1 MFRPRNFVVWTVL
14 GTLLSLILP
23 VVGTAIAGL
32 MFPDFRLTHLPLHS
46 LIEGAGGLIALA
58 IAGILLAEMSRKSD
72 ASHYPWMA
80 AGFTSMG
87 VLDLFHAAASPGNEF
102 IWLRGV
108 ATFFGSV
115 FFGLVWL
122 SAWKPQRPLRPMFPL
137 MVALLTIA
145 FGAVSLLASGYV
157 PAMRTPDGAF
167 STTAVTMN
175 ISSGIGFLAAA
186 AFFGRRCLTIGDAE
200 DWLFAMQATLFGA
213 AGLVLSYSVVWDGG
227 WWWSHLL
234 RLAAYVI
241 ALTYGLRTFRD
252 AERELRQTNQQL
264 RQANDTLDRD
274 RTLLEAIHSAQT
286 QFITAESP
294 LAVFDAFLKYILAL
308 SESEYGFIDEMFYNP
323 EGQPILTARAITDIS
338 WNDESRRMYQQF
350 TDGTLNFTNLKSLFG
365 VVMTTGKPVIA
376 NDAPNDPRRTGIPP
390 GHPPLKA
397 FLGLPMLSSSQEF
410 VGVIGLANRPGGYS
424 EEFITYLQPMVSACA
439 NLIAARKNDQ
449 RRKQA
454 EQDLRQ
460 TLDELDLRVRERTT
474 ELQNANEALH
484 TEVTVRQQA
493 EQALRDSEERS
504 NLALKSSG
512 VGTWSWDVVQ
522 NSIFWDDFIHPLFGL
537 EPGTFPG
544 SYEDFLRMLHSDDRD
559 RVTQEVTRSVE
570 DDAPYDTEYKVVW
583 PNGSLHVLGSRA
595 KVYRDAGGRPLRMTG
610 VCWDITERK
619 RLEDRY
625 RLAVEASPAALLMV
639 NQDGRI
645 LMANSRGLTLFGYTE
660 AELIGQPIELLVP
673 QRFRAGLPA
682 HRDSF
687 FNDPVQRPMGAEL
700 DLLGVRKDGT
710 EFPVKVGLSPVE
722 TAKGQAVICGV
733 IDITDQIK
741 MMEAMRQAK
750 EAAESASR
758 AKSSFL
764 ANMSHEIRT
773 PMNGIIG
780 MAQLLAQTELR
791 SHQRD
796 YLATVDESAHIL
808 LRLLNDILDFSKIEA
823 GKLELEC
830 VDFRIS
836 ECVARATQMM
846 VLRAAEKGLEIAC
859 RVAPEIPDHLRGDSG
874 RIQQVLV
881 NLLGNAVKFTE
892 AGEIF
897 VNVNAESITPDRI
910 RLHISVSDTGIGIP
924 ADKLDQIFRPFE
936 QAESST
942 TRRFGGTGLGLAIS
956 QQLVEMM
963 HGRIWIDS
971 EYGRGSTFHF
981 TAEFGI
987 AADQHRPA
995 PAELDSLLELPVLVV
1010 DDNFTNRRI
1019 LSEMLQ
1025 HWHMQPVLADSAA
1038 AARQALQKAEAAQ
1051 HPIRLILLDHNMP
1064 GEDGIHFAESLRGSH
1079 GQCPIIMISSGSSPI
1094 DVDLGQKYGIGRFM
1108 TKPVIASELLNE
1120 VLHQFRRF
1128 TNAATAQPPTAT
1140 PHVQVQP
1147 RRVLLVE
1154 DNEINRRVAVGLL
1167 RSRGHHV
1174 VLVENGQ
1181 EAVNTLAEQ
1190 EFDVVLMDMQMPV
1203 MDGYE
1208 ATAEIRK
1215 REHQTGGHIPIV
1227 AMTAEALKGDRERCL
1242 TAGMDDYV
1250 SKPIDPAEMYRAI
1263 ERFPAVCLPADAGLR
1278 ECESPA
1284 EPLAAEQHGSAG
1296 ASPSQNVTLQAAG
1309 GELPAVDWNVAKH
1322 RLGSGSE
1329 VLSEFS
1335 ELVKAQAPT
1344 LLADLR
1350 RAIETRDIKLLR
1362 LSAHTLK
1369 GSASYFG
1376 AEPLVQAALAL
1387 EVLGRTESFDNST
1400 ELLATLEHEVT
1411 RVLAA
1416 LEIGPPI
1423 LTS

>member
-1 MFRPRNFVVWTVL
+1 MARPRNFVVWTVL
-14 GTLLSLILP
+14 GTLLSLIFP
-23 VVGTAIAGL
+23 VVGTAVAGL
-32 MFPDFRLTHLPLHS
+32 MFPEFRLTHLPLHS
-46 LIEGAGGLIALA
+46 LVEGAGGLIALA

-87 VLDLFHAAASPGNEF
+87 VLDLFHAAASPGNVF
-102 IWLRGV
+102 VWLRGV
-108 ATFFGSV
+108 ATFIGSV

-145 FGAVSLLASGYV
+145 FGAVSLLASGHL

-167 STTAVTMN
+167 STTAVALNM
-175 ISSGIGFLAAA
+175 SSGIGFLAAA

-213 AGLVLSYSVVWDGG
+213 AGLVFPYSVIWDGG

-241 ALTYGLRTFRD
+241 ALLYGLRTFRD
-252 AERELRQTNQQL
+252 AERELRQANQQL
-264 RQANDTLDRD
+264 LQANDSLDR
-274 RTLLEAIHSAQT
+274 
-286 QFITAESP
+286 
-294 LAVFDAFLKYILAL
+294 
-308 SESEYGFIDEMFYNP
+308 
-323 EGQPILTARAITDIS
+323 
-338 WNDESRRMYQQF
+338 
-350 TDGTLNFTNLKSLFG
+350 
-365 VVMTTGKPVIA
+365 
-376 NDAPNDPRRTGIPP
+376 
-390 GHPPLKA
+390 
-397 FLGLPMLSSSQEF
+397 
-410 VGVIGLANRPGGYS
+410 
-424 EEFITYLQPMVSACA
+424 
-439 NLIAARKNDQ
+439 
-449 RRKQA
+449 
-454 EQDLRQ
+454 
-460 TLDELDLRVRERTT
+460 RVRDRTT
-474 ELQNANEALH
+474 ELQSVNEALH
-484 TEVTVRQQA
+484 SEVTVRQQA
-493 EQALRDSEERS
+493 EHALRESEERS

-512 VGTWSWDVVQ
+512 VGTWSWDVVK

-544 SYEDFLRMLHSDDRD
+544 RYEDFLGTLHIDDRD
-559 RVTQEVTRSVE
+559 RVTQEVARSVE
-570 DDAPYDTEYKVVW
+570 DDAPYDTEYKVIW

-619 RLEDRY
+619 RLEDRF

-645 LMANSRGLTLFGYTE
+645 LMANSRGLSLFGYTE
-660 AELIGQPIELLVP
+660 AELIGQPIEMLVP
-673 QRFRAGLPA
+673 QRFRAGHPA

-687 FNDPVQRPMGAEL
+687 FNDPVQRAMGAEL
-700 DLLGVRKDGT
+700 DLLGVRKDGS
-710 EFPVKVGLSPVE
+710 EFPVKVGLSPVL
-722 TAKGQAVICGV
+722 TAEGQAVICGV
-733 IDITDQIK
+733 LDITDQK
-741 MMEAMRQAK
+741 KTMEAMRQAK

-758 AKSSFL
+758 AKSSFH

-796 YLATVDESAHIL
+796 YLTTVDESAHIL

-836 ECVARATQMM
+836 ECVARAAQMM
-846 VLRAAEKGLEIAC
+846 ALRAAEKGLEIAC

-897 VNVNAESITPDRI
+897 VNVNAESITPDRV

-942 TRRFGGTGLGLAIS
+942 TRRFGGTGLGLTIS
-956 QQLVEMM
+956 RQLVEMM
-963 HGRIWIDS
+963 HGRVWIDS
-971 EYGRGSTFHF
+971 EVGRGSTFHF

-987 AADQHRPA
+987 AADQHRPE
-995 PAELDSLLELPVLVV
+995 PAELNSLHELPVLVV
-1010 DDNFTNRRI
+1010 DDNLTNRRI

-1038 AARQALQKAEAAQ
+1038 AARQALQTAEASQ
-1051 HPIRLILLDHNMP
+1051 RPIRLILLDHHMP
-1064 GEDGIHFAESLRGSH
+1064 GEDGIHFAESLRGTLKHS
-1079 GQCPIIMISSGSSPI
+1079 QCPIIMISSGSFPI
-1094 DVDLGQKYGIGRFM
+1094 DVDLGQKCGIGRFM

-1120 VLHQFRRF
+1120 VLHQFGRF
-1128 TNAATAQPPTAT
+1128 TNAAPAQPPTAT
-1140 PHVQVQP
+1140 PHLQVHP

-1167 RSRGHHV
+1167 RSRGHQV
-1174 VLVENGQ
+1174 VLAENGQ
-1181 EAVNTLAEQ
+1181 EAVETLADQ

-1208 ATAEIRK
+1208 ATAAIRH

-1242 TAGMDDYV
+1242 TVGMDDYV
-1250 SKPIDPAEMYRAI
+1250 SKPINPAEMYRAI
-1263 ERFPAVCLPADAGLR
+1263 ERFPALCLPADTGLR

-1284 EPLAAEQHGSAG
+1284 EPLAEEQHGSAG
-1296 ASPSQNVTLQAAG
+1296 ASPSQNVTLHAAG
-1309 GELPAVDWNVAKH
+1309 GELPAVDWNVARH

-1350 RAIETRDIKLLR
+1350 RAIETRDVKLLR
-1362 LSAHTLK
+1362 RSAHTLK

-1387 EVLGRTESFDNST
+1387 EVLGRTESFENSA
-1400 ELLATLEHEVT
+1400 ELLATLEHEVIQ
-1411 RVLAA
+1411 VLAA
-1416 LEIGPPI
+1416 LEIGPPA
-1423 LTS
+1423 S

>member
-1 MFRPRNFVVWTVL
+1 MARPRNFVVWTVL

-23 VVGTAIAGL
+23 VVGTAVAGL

-46 LIEGAGGLIALA
+46 LVEGAGGLIALA

-87 VLDLFHAAASPGNEF
+87 VLDLFHAAASPGNVF
-102 IWLRGV
+102 VWLRGV
-108 ATFFGSV
+108 ATFIGSV

-137 MVALLTIA
+137 MVALLTIV
-145 FGAVSLLASGYV
+145 FGAVSLLASGHL

-167 STTAVTMN
+167 STTAVALNM
-175 ISSGIGFLAAA
+175 SSGIGFLAAA
-186 AFFGRRCLTIGDAE
+186 AFFGRRCLTIGDSE

-213 AGLVLSYSVVWDGG
+213 AGLVFPYSVIWDGG

-241 ALTYGLRTFRD
+241 ALSYGLRTFRD
-252 AERELRQTNQQL
+252 AERELRQANQQL
-264 RQANDTLDRD
+264 LQANDTLDRTVEE
-274 RTLLEAIHSAQT
+274 RTAKLRATEER
-286 QFITAESP
+286 FE
-294 LAVFDAFLKYILAL
+294 LAVRGSTDGIWDWNVLT
-308 SESEYGFIDEMFYNP
+308 SEVFYSPRMKELIGYSDDEFPNVF
-323 EGQPILTARAITDIS
+323 AS
-338 WNDESRRMYQQF
+338 FESR
-350 TDGTLNFTNLKSLFG
+350 L
-365 VVMTTGKPVIA
+365 
-376 NDAPNDPRRTGIPP
+376 
-390 GHPPLKA
+390 HPDDHDW
-397 FLGLPMLSSSQEF
+397 
-410 VGVIGLANRPGGYS
+410 V
-424 EEFITYLQPMVSACA
+424 
-439 NLIAARKNDQ
+439 
-449 RRKQA
+449 
-454 EQDLRQ
+454 
-460 TLDELDLRVRERTT
+460 
-474 ELQNANEALH
+474 
-484 TEVTVRQQA
+484 
-493 EQALRDSEERS
+493 LRDIDQH
-504 NLALKSSG
+504 LK
-512 VGTWSWDVVQ
+512 
-522 NSIFWDDFIHPLFGL
+522 H
-537 EPGTFPG
+537 
-544 SYEDFLRMLHSDDRD
+544 R
-559 RVTQEVTRSVE
+559 
-570 DDAPYDTEYKVVW
+570 APYDVQYRLQTKSSEYRWFRARGQAIWNEAGEPQRMAGSITDVTEE
-583 PNGSLHVLGSRA
+583 HR
-595 KVYRDAGGRPLRMTG
+595 LR
-610 VCWDITERK
+610 ERF
-619 RLEDRY
+619 

-660 AELIGQPIELLVP
+660 AELVGQPIELLVP
-673 QRFRAGLPA
+673 QRFRAGHPA

-687 FNDPVQRPMGAEL
+687 FNDPVQRAMGAEL
-700 DLLGVRKDGT
+700 DLLGVRKDGS
-710 EFPVKVGLSPVE
+710 EFPVKVGLSPVL
-722 TAKGQAVICGV
+722 TAEGQAVICGV
-733 IDITDQIK
+733 LDITDQK
-741 MMEAMRQAK
+741 KTMEAMRQAK

-780 MAQLLAQTELR
+780 MAQLLARTELR

-796 YLATVDESAHIL
+796 YLSTVDESAHVL

-897 VNVNAESITPDRI
+897 VNVNAESITPDRV

-942 TRRFGGTGLGLAIS
+942 TRRFGGTGLGLTIS
-956 QQLVEMM
+956 RQLVEMM
-963 HGRIWIDS
+963 HGRVWIDS
-971 EYGRGSTFHF
+971 EVGRGSTFHF

-987 AADQHRPA
+987 AADQHRPE

-1038 AARQALQKAEAAQ
+1038 AARQALQTAEASQ
-1051 HPIRLILLDHNMP
+1051 RPIRLILLDHHMP
-1064 GEDGIHFAESLRGSH
+1064 GEDGIHFAESLRGTLKH

-1120 VLHQFRRF
+1120 VLHQFGRF
-1128 TNAATAQPPTAT
+1128 TNAAPAQPPTAT
-1140 PHVQVQP
+1140 PHLQVHP

-1167 RSRGHHV
+1167 RSRGHQV
-1174 VLVENGQ
+1174 VLAENGQ
-1181 EAVNTLAEQ
+1181 EAVETLADQ

-1208 ATAEIRK
+1208 ATAAIRQ

-1242 TAGMDDYV
+1242 AAGMDDYV
-1250 SKPIDPAEMYRAI
+1250 SKPIAPAEMYRAI
-1263 ERFPAVCLPADAGLR
+1263 ERFPALCLLADVGSLNASVRIETQSHGD
-1278 ECESPA
+1278 A
-1284 EPLAAEQHGSAG
+1284 EPRESTTSVDDG
-1296 ASPSQNVTLQAAG
+1296 PNETL
-1309 GELPAVDWNVAKH
+1309 PVIDWNVANQ
-1322 RLGSGSE
+1322 RLPGGPAM
-1329 VLSEFS
+1329 LSEFVA
-1335 ELVKAQAPT
+1335 LVKSETPV
-1344 LLADLR
+1344 LLANIR
-1350 RAIETRDIKLLR
+1350 RALETRDAKLLR
-1362 LSAHTLK
+1362 RSAHTLK
-1369 GSASYFG
+1369 GSVSYFG
-1376 AEPLVQAALAL
+1376 AEPLMQVAVIL
-1387 EVLGRTESFDNST
+1387 ENLGRAESFDGTS
-1400 ELLATLEHEVT
+1400 ELLAAVELELT

-1416 LEIGPPI
+1416 LDVGPPDSK
-1423 LTS
+1423 L